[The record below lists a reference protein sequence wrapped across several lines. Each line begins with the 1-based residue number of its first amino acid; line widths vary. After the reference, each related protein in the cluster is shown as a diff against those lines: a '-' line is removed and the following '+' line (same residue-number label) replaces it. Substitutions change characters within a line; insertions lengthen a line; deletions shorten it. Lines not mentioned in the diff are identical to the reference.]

1 MLFLAN
7 FYNHWWWNDPNQCAN
22 QSTIIGKGHI
32 RKLYSEQRT
41 SIYSHQIAI
50 IDDKKLLHFPDHD
63 LPSLNLTDLLHPN
76 IDRLT
81 RPIQTKDLLVDS
93 LYPIYNH
100 QKISLQCLEPQF
112 IELDGVKNFCDQGT
126 LHSLIGNKTL

>member
-1 MLFLAN
+1 M
-7 FYNHWWWNDPNQCAN
+7 
-22 QSTIIGKGHI
+22 
-32 RKLYSEQRT
+32 
-41 SIYSHQIAI
+41 
-50 IDDKKLLHFPDHD
+50 HFTDHD

-112 IELDGVKNFCDQGT
+112 IELDGVKSFCDQGT
-126 LHSLIGNKTL
+126 LHFITFPQKIVIGSKTLSLTATL